1 MKIFR
6 FTLVVVLILI
16 LFSSFALAAK
26 GMVVFKKSRCD
37 YFIVQ
42 TIMGYA
48 ILEWYGGNDPDE
60 GDVIVGNFESYG
72 MINIYNLTAD
82 SELTVWVEDYWL
94 SKSRAI
100 EEYYDKCH

>member
-6 FTLVVVLILI
+6 IILVIGLILI
-16 LFSSFALAAK
+16 LLSSIAFAAK
-26 GMVVFKKSRCD
+26 GVVVFKKSRCD
-37 YFIVQ
+37 YFIVE
-42 TIMGYA
+42 TITGYA

-72 MINIYNLTAD
+72 MMDIYNLTAD

-100 EEYYDKCH
+100 EKYYDKCR